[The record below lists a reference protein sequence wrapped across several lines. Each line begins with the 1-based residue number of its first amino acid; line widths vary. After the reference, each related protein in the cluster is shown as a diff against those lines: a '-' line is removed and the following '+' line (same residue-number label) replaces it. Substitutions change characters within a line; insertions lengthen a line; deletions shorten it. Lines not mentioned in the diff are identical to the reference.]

1 MERYALYHIQ
11 TKDQQKHLVA
21 VGKWKQDAI
30 CSDEPSVRIR
40 FVKQPPY
47 IHQGTHYAD
56 HLFIERI
63 DEGGRIELAYEKET
77 HSCNV
82 SADMLQPVT
91 RKEIADFLHYAI
103 FTNFGKVTDEKSD
116 KSLRFEQM
124 VLSEAISALYE
135 TAES

>member
-1 MERYALYHIQ
+1 MERYTLYHIQ
-11 TKDQQKHLVA
+11 TKDQQTHLVA
-21 VGKWKQDAI
+21 IEKCQII
-30 CSDEPSVRIR
+30 CPDEPTVRIR

-47 IHQGTHYAD
+47 IHHHTRYAHD
-56 HLFIERI
+56 LFIEHT
-63 DEGGRIELAYEKET
+63 DEGERVELAYEKKT

-91 RKEIADFLHYAI
+91 RKEIADFLHHAI